1 MVFIGFKIILRNHEI
16 HTTSY
21 SILLC
26 IFFFAHLLGMEEA
39 EVDAESN
46 TKAVFLQMG
55 LPLNHPKLLMINGTA
70 NAVGYPF
77 F

>member
-1 MVFIGFKIILRNHEI
+1 
-16 HTTSY
+16 
-21 SILLC
+21 
-26 IFFFAHLLGMEEA
+26 MEEA

-46 TKAVFLQMG
+46 TKAVFLKMG

-77 F
+77 FRKPPY

>member
-26 IFFFAHLLGMEEA
+26 IFFAHLLGMEEA

-46 TKAVFLQMG
+46 TKAGVS
-55 LPLNHPKLLMINGTA
+55 
-70 NAVGYPF
+70 
-77 F
+77 